1 MTAAFGHEYEE
12 LHRLIDQLPVDRVRA
27 LRAVAALLVGGGSDT
42 EAQLGSGPRRRL
54 SFVGI
59 MDAEP
64 DLAAR
69 SEEILR
75 EELGRGTT

>member
-12 LHRLIDQLPVDRVRA
+12 LHRLVDRLPIDRVRA
-27 LRAVAALLVGGGSDT
+27 LRTIAVLLAEGTSNAETKPVGGF
-42 EAQLGSGPRRRL
+42 RRRL
-54 SFVGI
+54 SFTGI

-69 SEEILR
+69 SEDILR
-75 EELGRGTT
+75 EELGHRTA